1 MTTAPIRFYA
11 DSADTDAVAPLLAGS
26 LVHGVTTNPTI
37 LRASNRMVDDIQE
50 LHALWT
56 EAGAREIFF
65 QTWGTNAAQLLSN
78 AHRILDLGGNI
89 VVKVPATP
97 TAFPVAAR
105 LARNGAPVLIT
116 AVYSAA
122 QAVAAAAIGA
132 RYIAPYLG
140 RLEDDGRDGL
150 SLIGQMHTLTAGTE
164 THVLAASLRSRAA
177 IVELAERGIR
187 LFTASPKVLWSMVQ
201 DDESDRSAAQFE
213 AAASSSP

>member
-1 MTTAPIRFYA
+1 MTNTPIRFYA
-11 DSADTDAVAPLLAGS
+11 DSADTEAVAPLLDGS

-37 LRASNRMVDDIQE
+37 LRASNRTADDIQE
-50 LHALWT
+50 LHARWT
-56 EAGAREIFF
+56 EAGAREVFF
-65 QTWGTNAAQLLSN
+65 QTWGTDATQLHSN
-78 AHRILDLGGNI
+78 AQRILDLGGNI
-89 VVKVPATP
+89 VLKVPATP

-122 QAVAAAAIGA
+122 QAVAAASIGA

-140 RLEDDGRDGL
+140 RLEDAGRDGL

-164 THVLAASLRSRAA
+164 TQVLAASMRSRAA

-187 LFTASPKVLWSMVQ
+187 LFTASPEVLWSMVQ

>member
-1 MTTAPIRFYA
+1 MNDPMRLYA
-11 DSADTDAVAPLLAGS
+11 DSADTEAVAPLLAGS
-26 LVHGVTTNPTI
+26 LVHGVTTNPSI
-37 LRASNRMVDDIQE
+37 LKASNRTVEDMRE

-56 EAGAREIFF
+56 NAGAREIFF
-65 QTWGTNAAQLLSN
+65 QTWGADAAQLLSN

-97 TAFPVAAR
+97 TAFPIAAR
-105 LARNGAPVLIT
+105 LARHDVPVLIT

-140 RLEDDGRDGL
+140 RLDDAGRDGCA
-150 SLIGQMHTLTAGTE
+150 LIQRMHALMEGTE
-164 THVLAASLRSRAA
+164 TEVLAASLRSRAA

-187 LFTASPKVLWSMVQ
+187 LFTASPEVLWSMFQ
-201 DDESDRSAAQFE
+201 DDESDRSAANFE
-213 AAASSSP
+213 AAASHSR